1 MVVGLG
7 NPGRGYR
14 STRHNV
20 GLAAADLL
28 INHGAV
34 RASGKWTDGE
44 LTLVEISHGRFLVLK
59 PSTYMNNSGRA
70 VEPVLKCYGIAAE
83 QMVVIH
89 DDIDIPLG
97 DVRVKKGGGTGGHRG
112 LASLVEDIGS
122 SDFTRVRIG
131 VGRPPEGVDPA
142 EYVLT
147 RFAEGELEAAAASA
161 EQAAQ
166 VAIDLLG
173 GAESGRA

>member
-1 MVVGLG
+1 MVGLG

-14 STRHNV
+14 STRHNA

-28 INHGAV
+28 IHRGAV
-34 RASGKWTDGE
+34 RARGKWTDGE
-44 LTLVEISHGRFLVLK
+44 LTLVETSHGRFLVLK

-70 VEPVLKCYGIAAE
+70 VAPVLKCYGIAPD

-112 LASLVEDIGS
+112 LTSLVESIGNGN
-122 SDFTRVRIG
+122 FTRVRIG

-147 RFAEGELEAAAASA
+147 GFEEGERESAAASA
-161 EQAAQ
+161 ERAAQAAT
-166 VAIDLLG
+166 DLLR
-173 GAESGRA
+173 GAESGSP